1 LIRPNPSRAAA
12 DLRFGLETAG
22 HVEAVIYDSNGRAL
36 RRLADAALSAGVH
49 ELRWDG
55 RTDTGEDVASGV
67 YFVRAQIRAGG
78 SARELEGRIVITR

>member
-1 LIRPNPSRAAA
+1 
-12 DLRFGLETAG
+12 
-22 HVEAVIYDSNGRAL
+22 
-36 RRLADAALSAGVH
+36 VH

-78 SARELEGRIVITR
+78 STKELEGRIVITR